1 MTTKPPPNERLGDS
15 PIRLLLADDHT
26 MLREGLRRSMEVAG
40 FDVVGEARDGEE
52 AVTLAGSLCPNVVLM
67 DVSMP
72 VLDGVGATRQVHRA
86 NPNIAVVLL
95 TMHADADVLTRGP
108 R

>member
-40 FDVVGEARDGEE
+40 FEVVGEARDGGE
-52 AVTLAGSLCPNVVLM
+52 AVALADSLRPDVVLM

-72 VLDGVGATRQVHRA
+72 VMDGVEATRQVHRA
-86 NPNIAVVLL
+86 HPEIAVVML
-95 TMHADADVLTRGP
+95 TMHADAEL
-108 R
+108 